1 MKFKINKNEFLKGLL
16 QVGKII
22 PIKHTNPIFVNIKL
36 ELTTD
41 SLILTGSNGDLSITT
56 SIPFFRNNQ
65 EIIRDVQLGS
75 ILANSDILC
84 NIVKRLDGDEI
95 AFDVLDD
102 NEARIEVDD
111 KASFNL
117 HCIDANEYAD
127 LDFSFKGVK
136 IILDA
141 CEIANV
147 VSQVSFA
154 ASIKNVKPVLT
165 GVNIEG
171 SGSKINFVATDS
183 ARLAKKEVEAEELN
197 GVFWTTP
204 ARVFEEIGK
213 SITDPD
219 NISLQFKELKGE
231 ELNGV
236 FNTTVPVRTFQEI
249 ARSITDEDKITLY
262 INDRRILVELKDT
275 IISSVLLPGT
285 YPNVKNIIPKNFLYT
300 LEVDANDLIKTIE
313 TANVFSASTG
323 EKGATIRCYMSQ
335 ENVVFRCSSDQ
346 NGNSSVMLNL
356 FKYTGERLEISF
368 KCEYVLS
375 AVKAL
380 KTSEVLLCFQGEM
393 KPFVIIGKNDPSV
406 IQLLTPVKTH

>member
-84 NIVKRLDGDEI
+84 NIVKRLDGEEI

-141 CEIANV
+141 SEIANV

-183 ARLAKKEVEAEELN
+183 ARLAKKEVEAE
-197 GVFWTTP
+197 
-204 ARVFEEIGK
+204 
-213 SITDPD
+213 
-219 NISLQFKELKGE
+219 ISE
-231 ELNGV
+231 V

-393 KPFVIIGKNDPSV
+393 KPFIIIGKNDPSV

>member
-22 PIKHTNPIFVNIKL
+22 PIKHTNPIFVNIRL

-41 SLILTGSNGDLSITT
+41 SLILTSSNGDLSITT

-183 ARLAKKEVEAEELN
+183 ARLAKKEVEAE
-197 GVFWTTP
+197 
-204 ARVFEEIGK
+204 
-213 SITDPD
+213 
-219 NISLQFKELKGE
+219 ISE
-231 ELNGV
+231 V

>member
-84 NIVKRLDGDEI
+84 NIVKRLDGEEI

-141 CEIANV
+141 SEIANV

-183 ARLAKKEVEAEELN
+183 ARLAKKEVEAE
-197 GVFWTTP
+197 
-204 ARVFEEIGK
+204 
-213 SITDPD
+213 
-219 NISLQFKELKGE
+219 ISE
-231 ELNGV
+231 V

-262 INDRRILVELKDT
+262 INDRRVLVELKDT

>member
-117 HCIDANEYAD
+117 HCIDANEYPD

-136 IILDA
+136 VILDA
-141 CEIANV
+141 SEIANV

-154 ASIKNVKPVLT
+154 ASIKNVRPVFT

-171 SGSKINFVATDS
+171 SGSKINFVATDN
-183 ARLAKKEVEAEELN
+183 ARLAKKEVEAE
-197 GVFWTTP
+197 
-204 ARVFEEIGK
+204 
-213 SITDPD
+213 
-219 NISLQFKELKGE
+219 ISE
-231 ELNGV
+231 V

>member
-84 NIVKRLDGDEI
+84 NIVKRLDGEEI

-141 CEIANV
+141 SEIANV

-183 ARLAKKEVEAEELN
+183 ARLAKKEVEAE
-197 GVFWTTP
+197 
-204 ARVFEEIGK
+204 
-213 SITDPD
+213 
-219 NISLQFKELKGE
+219 ISE
-231 ELNGV
+231 V

-262 INDRRILVELKDT
+262 INDRRILVEFKDT

>member
-84 NIVKRLDGDEI
+84 NIVKRLDGEEI

-141 CEIANV
+141 SEIANV

-183 ARLAKKEVEAEELN
+183 ARLAKKEVEAE
-197 GVFWTTP
+197 
-204 ARVFEEIGK
+204 
-213 SITDPD
+213 
-219 NISLQFKELKGE
+219 ISE
-231 ELNGV
+231 V

-346 NGNSSVMLNL
+346 NGYSSVMLNL

-368 KCEYVLS
+368 KCEYVLN

>member
-84 NIVKRLDGDEI
+84 NIVKRLDGEEI

-117 HCIDANEYAD
+117 HCIDANEYPD

-136 IILDA
+136 VILDA
-141 CEIANV
+141 SEIANV

-154 ASIKNVKPVLT
+154 ASIKNVRPVFT

-171 SGSKINFVATDS
+171 SGSKINFVATDN
-183 ARLAKKEVEAEELN
+183 ARLAKKEVEAE
-197 GVFWTTP
+197 
-204 ARVFEEIGK
+204 
-213 SITDPD
+213 
-219 NISLQFKELKGE
+219 ISE
-231 ELNGV
+231 V

-380 KTSEVLLCFQGEM
+380 KTSEVLLCFQGEFN
-393 KPFVIIGKNDPSV
+393 PFVIIGKNDPSV

>member
-1 MKFKINKNEFLKGLL
+1 MKFKINKSEFLKGLL

-117 HCIDANEYAD
+117 HCIDANEYPD

-136 IILDA
+136 VILDA
-141 CEIANV
+141 SEIANV

-183 ARLAKKEVEAEELN
+183 ARLAKKEVEAE
-197 GVFWTTP
+197 
-204 ARVFEEIGK
+204 
-213 SITDPD
+213 
-219 NISLQFKELKGE
+219 ISE
-231 ELNGV
+231 V

>member
-84 NIVKRLDGDEI
+84 NIVKRLDGEEI

-117 HCIDANEYAD
+117 HCMDANEYAD

-141 CEIANV
+141 SEIANV

-183 ARLAKKEVEAEELN
+183 ARLAKKEVEAE
-197 GVFWTTP
+197 
-204 ARVFEEIGK
+204 
-213 SITDPD
+213 
-219 NISLQFKELKGE
+219 ISE
-231 ELNGV
+231 V

-249 ARSITDEDKITLY
+249 ARSITDEEKITLY

>member
-141 CEIANV
+141 SEIANV

-183 ARLAKKEVEAEELN
+183 ARLAKKEVEAE
-197 GVFWTTP
+197 
-204 ARVFEEIGK
+204 
-213 SITDPD
+213 
-219 NISLQFKELKGE
+219 ISE
-231 ELNGV
+231 V

-275 IISSVLLPGT
+275 IISSVLLSGT

>member
-183 ARLAKKEVEAEELN
+183 ARLAKKEVEAE
-197 GVFWTTP
+197 
-204 ARVFEEIGK
+204 
-213 SITDPD
+213 
-219 NISLQFKELKGE
+219 ISE
-231 ELNGV
+231 V

-368 KCEYVLS
+368 KCEYVLN

>member
-56 SIPFFRNNQ
+56 SVPFFRNNQ

-141 CEIANV
+141 SVIANV

-183 ARLAKKEVEAEELN
+183 ARLAKKEVEAE
-197 GVFWTTP
+197 
-204 ARVFEEIGK
+204 
-213 SITDPD
+213 
-219 NISLQFKELKGE
+219 ISE
-231 ELNGV
+231 V

-300 LEVDANDLIKTIE
+300 LQVDANDLIKTIE

>member
-141 CEIANV
+141 SEIANV

-183 ARLAKKEVEAEELN
+183 ARLAKKEGEAE
-197 GVFWTTP
+197 
-204 ARVFEEIGK
+204 
-213 SITDPD
+213 
-219 NISLQFKELKGE
+219 ISE
-231 ELNGV
+231 V

>member
-41 SLILTGSNGDLSITT
+41 SLVLTGSNGDLSITT

-141 CEIANV
+141 SEIANV

-183 ARLAKKEVEAEELN
+183 ARLAKKEVEAE
-197 GVFWTTP
+197 
-204 ARVFEEIGK
+204 
-213 SITDPD
+213 
-219 NISLQFKELKGE
+219 ISE
-231 ELNGV
+231 V

>member
-1 MKFKINKNEFLKGLL
+1 MKFKINKIEFLKGLL

-183 ARLAKKEVEAEELN
+183 ARLAKKEVEAE
-197 GVFWTTP
+197 
-204 ARVFEEIGK
+204 
-213 SITDPD
+213 
-219 NISLQFKELKGE
+219 ISE
-231 ELNGV
+231 V

>member
-84 NIVKRLDGDEI
+84 NIVKRLDGEEI

-141 CEIANV
+141 SEIANV

-154 ASIKNVKPVLT
+154 ASIKNVRPVFT

-171 SGSKINFVATDS
+171 SGSKINFVATDN
-183 ARLAKKEVEAEELN
+183 ARLAKKEVEAE
-197 GVFWTTP
+197 
-204 ARVFEEIGK
+204 
-213 SITDPD
+213 
-219 NISLQFKELKGE
+219 ISE
-231 ELNGV
+231 V

-380 KTSEVLLCFQGEM
+380 KTSEVLLCFQGEFN
-393 KPFVIIGKNDPSV
+393 PFVIIGKNDPSV

>member
-41 SLILTGSNGDLSITT
+41 SLVLTGSNGDLSITT

-183 ARLAKKEVEAEELN
+183 ARLAKKEVEAE
-197 GVFWTTP
+197 
-204 ARVFEEIGK
+204 
-213 SITDPD
+213 
-219 NISLQFKELKGE
+219 ISE
-231 ELNGV
+231 V

>member
-84 NIVKRLDGDEI
+84 NIVKRLEGEEI

-141 CEIANV
+141 SEIANV

-183 ARLAKKEVEAEELN
+183 ARLAKKEVEAE
-197 GVFWTTP
+197 
-204 ARVFEEIGK
+204 
-213 SITDPD
+213 
-219 NISLQFKELKGE
+219 ISE
-231 ELNGV
+231 V

>member
-183 ARLAKKEVEAEELN
+183 ARLAKKEVEAE
-197 GVFWTTP
+197 
-204 ARVFEEIGK
+204 
-213 SITDPD
+213 
-219 NISLQFKELKGE
+219 ISE
-231 ELNGV
+231 V

-300 LEVDANDLIKTIE
+300 LEADANDLIKTIE